1 MIDPT
6 GDDKTLR
13 EPGTKEL
20 IKLTKAGLNTK
31 LNANDANISNGT
43 ITIKGTSI
51 TPISSNDVNI
61 TDGTITI
68 KGTSITPLTSD
79 DVSLEDGTIT
89 IGEESITPLT
99 SDDVSIDTDTNTI
112 TVGEDSITVPDE
124 YELPIADDDTLGGI
138 KVGNG
143 LSIDA
148 NGVLSTDGG
157 YTLPI
162 ASDTTLGG
170 IKVGDNLT
178 IDSTTGV
185 LSADAQSIT
194 VDDELDDESEN
205 PVQNKVLTPILEGLN
220 TRITAI
226 SRQTVDLWWGMNDAP
241 YIVTGNAFIY
251 LDGIVDDDIPIVD
264 NAEIVTE

>member
-6 GDDKTLR
+6 GNDKTLR

-20 IKLTKAGLNTK
+20 IKLTKAGLNKK
-31 LNANDANISNGT
+31 LDSSDASISNGT

-51 TPISSNDVNI
+51 TPMSSNDVSI

-99 SDDVSIDTDTNTI
+99 SDDVSIDTETNTI

-124 YELPIADDDTLGGI
+124 YELPIA
-138 KVGNG
+138 
-143 LSIDA
+143 
-148 NGVLSTDGG
+148 
-157 YTLPI
+157 
-162 ASDTTLGG
+162 SDTTLGG
-170 IKVGDNLT
+170 IKVGNNLT
-178 IDSTTGV
+178 IDSETGV
-185 LSADAQSIT
+185 LSADEQSIT

-226 SRQTVDLWWGMNDAP
+226 SRQAVDLWWNMEDNSSGV
-241 YIVTGNAFIY
+241 IIGNMVLV
-251 LDGIVDDDIPIVD
+251 LDGEITSIP
-264 NAEIVTE
+264 EIGSIETVTE

>member
-6 GDDKTLR
+6 GNDKTLR

-20 IKLTKAGLNTK
+20 IKLTKAGLNKK
-31 LNANDANISNGT
+31 LDSSDASISNGT

-51 TPISSNDVNI
+51 TPMNSNDVSI

-99 SDDVSIDTDTNTI
+99 SDDVSIDTETNTITVGENSITPLTSDDVSIDTETNTI

-124 YELPIADDDTLGGI
+124 YELPIA
-138 KVGNG
+138 
-143 LSIDA
+143 
-148 NGVLSTDGG
+148 
-157 YTLPI
+157 
-162 ASDTTLGG
+162 SDTTLGG
-170 IKVGDNLT
+170 IKVGNNLT

-185 LSADAQSIT
+185 LSADEQSIT

-226 SRQTVDLWWGMNDAP
+226 SRQAVDLWWNMEDNSSGVVIGSM
-241 YIVTGNAFIY
+241 VFV
-251 LDGIVDDDIPIVD
+251 LDSEITPIP
-264 NAEIVTE
+264 EIGSIETVTE

>member
-6 GDDKTLR
+6 GNDKTLR

-20 IKLTKAGLNTK
+20 IKLTKAGLNKK
-31 LNANDANISNGT
+31 LDSSDASISNGT

-51 TPISSNDVNI
+51 TPMGSNDVSI

-99 SDDVSIDTDTNTI
+99 SDDVSIDTNTNTI

-124 YELPIADDDTLGGI
+124 YELPIA
-138 KVGNG
+138 
-143 LSIDA
+143 
-148 NGVLSTDGG
+148 
-157 YTLPI
+157 
-162 ASDTTLGG
+162 SDTTLGG
-170 IKVGDNLT
+170 IKVGNNLT
-178 IDSTTGV
+178 IDSETGV
-185 LSADAQSIT
+185 LSADTQSIT

-226 SRQTVDLWWGMNDAP
+226 SRQAVDLWWNMEDTNSGVVIGSM
-241 YIVTGNAFIY
+241 VFV
-251 LDGIVDDDIPIVD
+251 LDCEITSIP
-264 NAEIVTE
+264 EIGSIETVTE

>member
-20 IKLTKAGLNTK
+20 IKLTKAGLNKK
-31 LNANDANISNGT
+31 LDSSDASISDGT

-51 TPISSNDVNI
+51 TPMNSNDVSI

-79 DVSLEDGTIT
+79 DVSLVDGTIT
-89 IGEESITPLT
+89 IGEDSITPLT
-99 SDDVSIDTDTNTI
+99 SDDVSIDTETNTI

-124 YELPIADDDTLGGI
+124 YELPIA
-138 KVGNG
+138 
-143 LSIDA
+143 
-148 NGVLSTDGG
+148 
-157 YTLPI
+157 
-162 ASDTTLGG
+162 SDTTLGG

-178 IDSTTGV
+178 IDSETGV
-185 LSADAQSIT
+185 LSADTSSIT
-194 VDDELDDESEN
+194 VDNELDDTSEN

-226 SRQTVDLWWGMNDAP
+226 SRQSVDLWWNMDDAP
-241 YIVTGNAFIY
+241 YIDIGNALVY
-251 LDGIVDDDIPIVD
+251 LDGVVEDIIPEIGI
-264 NAEIVTE
+264 AENVNE